1 MVFIRLQHCASGA
14 LAKCVESRSRCDV
27 LQMSTA
33 FRRRSQYKPDSLRS
47 MLSNQSKSKLWWS
60 YAGEMEDIIKRSNYL
75 QDVFCRTTSLY
86 IFWFH
91 SMWWSFVSG
100 SASSRISLHRRTSDR
115 VASQESLQKVAWHLA
130 KRCRKW
136 VKEIANAY
144 KSMPMM
150 NKICVAFRFWN
161 WTVKTR
167 VHHEN

>member
-14 LAKCVESRSRCDV
+14 LAKCAESRSRCDV

-47 MLSNQSKSKLWWS
+47 MRPNQSKSKFWWS

-91 SMWWSFVSG
+91 SLWWSLVSG
-100 SASSRISLHRRTSDR
+100 SASSRISLPRRTSDR
-115 VASQESLQKVAWHLA
+115 VASQESLQSVSSHLES
-130 KRCRKW
+130 RCRKW
-136 VKEIANAY
+136 VKEISNASISAEQRQGY
-144 KSMPMM
+144 
-150 NKICVAFRFWN
+150 IV
-161 WTVKTR
+161 
-167 VHHEN
+167 

>member
-14 LAKCVESRSRCDV
+14 LAKCAESRSRCDV

-47 MLSNQSKSKLWWS
+47 MRSNQSKSKLWWS

-100 SASSRISLHRRTSDR
+100 SASSRISLHRRTFVR

-130 KRCRKW
+130 NRCRKW
-136 VKEIANAY
+136 VKEIANAC
-144 KSMPMM
+144 KSMPLM
-150 NKICVAFRFWN
+150 NKICVAFRFLN